1 MTPGGG
7 WVASASNARL
17 YYEDNHD
24 QKRIG
29 GWCASSRN
37 PQWLK
42 IDLGQVKMIT
52 GIATQG
58 RDVFYEHVKSYELEF
73 SNDGVSWERYKE
85 NGSSKVFTGNCDH
98 FTPVL
103 NRFNPIRARYVKVLP
118 HDNPQAWMCMR
129 LELYGCDS

>member
-1 MTPGGG
+1 MFTLQVRNLFSVLQGGG

-42 IDLGQVKMIT
+42 IDLGQVKKIT

-58 RDVFYEHVKSYELEF
+58 K
-73 SNDGVSWERYKE
+73 
-85 NGSSKVFTGNCDH
+85 T
-98 FTPVL
+98 
-103 NRFNPIRARYVKVLP
+103 ARGEP
-118 HDNPQAWMCMR
+118 A
-129 LELYGCDS
+129 

>member
-1 MTPGGG
+1 MVEVKVCVTQYTYAICSVLQGGG

-58 RDVFYEHVKSYELEF
+58 NITS
-73 SNDGVSWERYKE
+73 GER
-85 NGSSKVFTGNCDH
+85 
-98 FTPVL
+98 
-103 NRFNPIRARYVKVLP
+103 A
-118 HDNPQAWMCMR
+118 
-129 LELYGCDS
+129 

>member
-1 MTPGGG
+1 MFTDLGIPVFTVQVRNLFSVLQGGG

-29 GWCASSRN
+29 SWCASSRN

-42 IDLGQVKMIT
+42 IDLGQVKKIT

-58 RDVFYEHVKSYELEF
+58 D
-73 SNDGVSWERYKE
+73 
-85 NGSSKVFTGNCDH
+85 T
-98 FTPVL
+98 
-103 NRFNPIRARYVKVLP
+103 ARGEP
-118 HDNPQAWMCMR
+118 A
-129 LELYGCDS
+129 